1 MARPTLFPP
10 SLTWP
15 FTCNCTHEQVST
27 SHVCRCRLCIIS
39 TIVLTSRVLEV
50 DSSGVSG
57 RREVEGFGSPKRI
70 PSTDTLGS
78 RGQRSR
84 SDTAAHV
91 TVLVPLVAS
100 GDGDWAWA
108 VWS

>member
-1 MARPTLFPP
+1 MCEYN
-10 SLTWP
+10 S
-15 FTCNCTHEQVST
+15 TH
-27 SHVCRCRLCIIS
+27 LK
-39 TIVLTSRVLEV
+39 
-50 DSSGVSG
+50 SSGSRFKWCLLLKPG

-70 PSTDTLGS
+70 ASTDTLGS

-100 GDGDWAWA
+100 GDDDWAWA